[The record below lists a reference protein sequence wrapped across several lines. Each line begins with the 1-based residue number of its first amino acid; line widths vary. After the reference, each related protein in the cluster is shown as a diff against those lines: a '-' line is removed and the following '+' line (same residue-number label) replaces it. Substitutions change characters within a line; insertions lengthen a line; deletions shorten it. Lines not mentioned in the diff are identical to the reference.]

1 MPEPEPLPVSNPTP
15 APVSNPAP
23 SLAPNHPAGP
33 APQPEARRRAT
44 FITTRFEQWFL
55 PRLAAR
61 LPLWIIPDHLT
72 GLGVLAATGIA
83 AGYMLSNHD
92 PAWLW
97 FVNFCLVVHWLGDS
111 LDGTLARTR
120 RIERPRYGFYLDHLT
135 DAYSTF
141 AVGLGLGLSPFMLLS
156 VGLAVVIAYYILSI
170 NVYLET
176 HVFGQFRYGYGV
188 MGPTEAR
195 LILIGLNVLAY
206 ANGALP
212 FRALGIGGTLFDVAG
227 ITGVLA
233 MMAMLSRRVLRN
245 LSGLARLEPARRD
258 GRESRRPAP
267 SATPAPPMC

>member
-1 MPEPEPLPVSNPTP
+1 MPESTSETR
-15 APVSNPAP
+15 
-23 SLAPNHPAGP
+23 
-33 APQPEARRRAT
+33 QPEARRRAT

-55 PRLAAR
+55 PRLADR
-61 LPLWIIPDHLT
+61 LPLWVVPDHLT
-72 GLGVLAATGIA
+72 GLGVVAATGIA
-83 AGYMLSNHD
+83 AGYMLSNQN

-97 FVNFCLVVHWLGDS
+97 FVNLCLVFHWLGDS

-156 VGLAVVIAYYILSI
+156 VGLAIVIAYYILSI

-195 LILIGLNVLAY
+195 LILVGLNVLAFTS
-206 ANGALP
+206 GALP
-212 FRALGIGGTLFDVAG
+212 FTALGVGATLFDVAG
-227 ITGVLA
+227 ITGVVL
-233 MMAMLSRRVLRN
+233 MMAMLSRRVVRN
-245 LSGLARLEPARRD
+245 LTGLGRLEPPRRD
-258 GRESRRPAP
+258 GRAPAEPAALGSRRAP
-267 SATPAPPMC
+267 I